1 MLATRISLDSGG
13 KVVDKRLSNAE
24 IVTKLEFEYFVWQ
37 LYIKLKVSASLEPL
51 PYFVGYY
58 VFEKIIVANG
68 LL

>member
-24 IVTKLEFEYFVWQ
+24 IVTKLEFEYFVWRS
-37 LYIKLKVSASLEPL
+37 YIKSKVSASLESL
-51 PYFVGYY
+51 PYFVGRYI
-58 VFEKIIVANG
+58 FKKIIVANG